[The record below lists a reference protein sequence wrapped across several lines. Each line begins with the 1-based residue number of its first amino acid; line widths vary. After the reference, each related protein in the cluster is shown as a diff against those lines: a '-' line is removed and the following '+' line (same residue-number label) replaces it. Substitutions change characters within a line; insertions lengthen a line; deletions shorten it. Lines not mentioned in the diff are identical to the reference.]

1 VGFRADLVEVWVFR
15 VPRPN
20 QLELL
25 LIRRAPDR
33 IFPGLWQCVSGGVDS
48 DESIPLAALREVE
61 EETGLG
67 ASEVEAF
74 YDLDQVE
81 HYYWP
86 ERNELVSSAIF
97 AVRCGPEA
105 TPRLSAEHDDF
116 RWAEPAEALEL
127 AVWPAYDESIRRIR
141 GRLLDTAHARWF
153 EVDLHGRRLAR

>member
-1 VGFRADLVEVWVFR
+1 MFR

-67 ASEVEAF
+67 ASEIEAF

-105 TPRLSAEHDDF
+105 TPRLSAEHD
-116 RWAEPAEALEL
+116 